1 LSNVPTNLI
10 PTRITGLPEY
20 QGTSTLGYM
29 PYIIDGRTF
38 KVQFA
43 NIAAVGAVPS
53 SREINTGSGLG
64 GGGDLSTNRTLFILP
79 GGVDDSRLT
88 TTGVTAGTYGAADSV
103 PVLTVNAQ
111 GRVTGATSAPIVLAN
126 YVPTSRTITA
136 GAGLTGGGDLSANR
150 SFAVIFSSTTP
161 EPLGPG
167 SSGVST
173 VAARGDHV
181 HPAVDLSDT
190 TETQGVLPLSR
201 GGTGNSL
208 SPVAGAIVY
217 SSNDKLYLT
226 TAGSIGQVLRSG
238 GPGGVPFWTEVGAGT
253 VISVAVATANGFAG
267 TVASPT
273 LSPIITLSTTVSGLL
288 KGNGTEL
295 SAATAGIDYVAPGA
309 YTASGLTL
317 ASARLLGRTTASV
330 GAAEEISVGNGLTLA
345 SGSLVNAAPDQ
356 VVALTGGTA
365 ISVTGS
371 YPSFTVTNTAPDQV
385 VSLTGA
391 GTTTVTGTYPSFTIT
406 SNDSTAGTV
415 TSVNASGGTTG
426 MSFTGG
432 PITSA
437 GTLTLNGTLA
447 IVNGGTG
454 ATDAVAALTN
464 LGAYPASNPS
474 GFTSNV
480 GTVTSVSGTGT
491 VSGLSL
497 SGTVT
502 SAGSLTLGGT
512 LAVLP
517 SNFASQTANT
527 VLAAPNGSAG
537 TPTFRAIVAAD
548 IPTLNQNTTG
558 TASNVTGIVAIANGG
573 TGASVAATARTNLS
587 AAASGANTDITSIA
601 LTTGTISTSPVNGTD
616 IVNKAY
622 ADSIAS
628 GINFHQSVRLATAAA
643 LPANTYNNGTSGV
656 GATLTANAN
665 GALSVDGVAVVA
677 GNRILVKDEAA
688 GANNGVYTVTQ
699 VGNGSTPYIL
709 TRATDFDS
717 AGTGVDQIDAGDFF
731 LVTAGST
738 LSNTSWVQQTPL
750 PITVGTTPITFT
762 QFAAPVLY
770 SAGTGLTLTGTVFSI
785 TNTGVSASTYGSAS
799 SVPVIAVNAQGQITS
814 ASSSAIA
821 IAASQITSGALAIAN
836 GGTGA
841 TSAATALTNLGAYP
855 ASNPS
860 GFTSNTGTV
869 TSVNLTAGTGV
880 SVSGGP
886 ITSSGS
892 ITVTNTAPDQVVS
905 LTGSGATTVTG
916 TYPNFTISSPAS
928 GAGTV
933 TSIDVSG
940 GTTGLTT
947 SGGPVTT
954 SGTITLA
961 GTLNVANGG
970 TGATTL
976 SSGYVLKGN
985 GTSAV
990 SASVIY
996 DDGTNVG
1003 IGTTLPVER
1012 LRVEGNIIVPI
1023 SKSFYSY
1030 TADYGI
1036 GTPDSN
1042 GLQIF
1047 TNTADVMR
1055 FGQRAAGAFTER
1067 MRINASGNL
1076 LVGTT
1081 TDFGGRLT
1089 LIPATTP
1096 TTFAGGNQLQIG
1108 EATNNTAYR
1117 LQMGYINDPVQGYVG
1132 SLQAYAGS
1140 VPTNLCLQG
1149 DGGNVIVGGA
1159 TSVYGTSGRGLIE
1172 TNGATSAINALKVG
1186 GTAIAYFGVNSSA
1199 AEIVTPG
1206 AIPLNFLT
1214 SNTQR
1219 LSINSSGNV
1228 TANVD
1233 MRAPIYYD
1241 SANTSYYLDPAGGSR
1256 LNAVYVTGGDV
1267 DPSNIGAGVG
1277 IGNIY
1282 EPATAF
1288 AAYGIA
1294 FGASAG
1300 QHGAIVYGS
1309 NIMYFGTENGSD
1321 NTMMTKA
1328 TLNSSGSFTANGD
1341 VRAPIFYDSANTSYY
1356 LDPTGSTSLNT
1367 AGNLIT
1373 SGNLTLN
1380 NGANRYVRIG
1390 SATNYSYD
1398 LQTTGDDFQI
1408 IEAGTT
1414 PRLTIKYPSG
1424 NVGIGTVTPLAKS
1437 HVVASTPTGI
1447 GALPSGV
1454 TGILDS
1460 SGNNYLLFRHSAD
1473 NATYSGIA
1481 FQDNNMG
1488 GYVVFGN
1495 YGANPS
1501 DQLAIAGYNGGI
1513 LQYGTSDTIN
1523 PALRTTVASWNS
1535 TGLQINNGDMRAP
1548 IYYDSDNTGYYLDPA
1563 SGSNLNGTLVNSGG
1577 TAMTAGWNRNMML
1590 AATFPVLVFNSA
1602 NAKYSGIG
1610 VDYTSADAGMYFW
1623 VNGSSSDVTGTGTIA
1638 LGINT
1643 GNFVTAFGSS
1653 RAPIFY
1659 DSNNTAYYI
1668 DAASTSVLNDLNV
1681 ASGNVLGAIATFNN
1695 MNQVHGQQTDF
1706 NAITNFGVRYVQGN
1720 TNGPGISGATQYYG
1734 FSLGLGSN
1742 YPYSDY
1748 ASQFY
1753 WPRTAVGG
1761 LPYPSVRFREAG
1773 AWSAWSKIY
1782 AGWAD
1787 APSGATF
1794 AASGDFRAP
1803 IFYDSNNTAYYL
1815 DPAAGSRLGGQVLF
1829 DGGTVIQGNG
1839 DVYSRRSSGTTGV
1852 YYFADGGSKYLFWDG
1867 GAYFFGS
1874 AGFTQSDVSMRAPI
1888 FYDSNN
1894 TGFFIDAASTS
1905 SLITLLAQN
1914 LGVYDS
1920 GQTNDPYGKIAVTRA
1935 TDGNNYSYYG
1945 LTRAGQLGAGFGI
1958 DTSNRFWWGS
1968 ATPGYAG
1975 VASAIGMTMSMG
1987 GTLSVT
1993 ADVRAPIFYDSNDT
2007 GYYLDPN
2014 GFSNLNRANFIAQS
2028 TDTSASSIYLG
2039 GQNVTT
2045 SGSLWINFHSDGDT
2059 NYRIGKPA
2067 GAWTQPLEIRFYTG
2081 QRFRASPA
2089 YGGFQFINIEN
2100 SAVLFDIGNGS
2111 AFTRS
2116 NVNFYAPIM
2125 YDNNDSGFY
2134 VDPNG
2139 TSVLQTVS
2147 LGVQT
2152 WRGDITWNTG
2162 VNILVAASAE
2172 CSFDVASAGVWQV
2185 WDLTVGAPMI
2195 KATAGTNV
2203 EIGQAGSRGLYVYG
2217 AITATGNVTAFSDI
2231 RIKANVETIPNALDK
2246 LDQIRGVTYTR
2257 TDLDDKEQRYAG
2269 VIAQEIETVLPEA
2282 VRDHGDIKAV
2292 DYNATIGL
2300 LIEAVKELTNK
2311 VKALEAK
2318 EQ

>member
-1 LSNVPTNLI
+1 
-10 PTRITGLPEY
+10 
-20 QGTSTLGYM
+20 
-29 PYIIDGRTF
+29 
-38 KVQFA
+38 
-43 NIAAVGAVPS
+43 
-53 SREINTGSGLG
+53 
-64 GGGDLSTNRTLFILP
+64 
-79 GGVDDSRLT
+79 
-88 TTGVTAGTYGAADSV
+88 
-103 PVLTVNAQ
+103 
-111 GRVTGATSAPIVLAN
+111 
-126 YVPTSRTITA
+126 
-136 GAGLTGGGDLSANR
+136 
-150 SFAVIFSSTTP
+150 
-161 EPLGPG
+161 
-167 SSGVST
+167 
-173 VAARGDHV
+173 
-181 HPAVDLSDT
+181 LSDT

-371 YPSFTVTNTAPDQV
+371 YPSFSVTNTAPDQV

-447 IVNGGTG
+447 VANGGTG

-537 TPTFRAIVAAD
+537 VPTFRAIVAAD

-558 TASNVTGIVAIANGG
+558 TASNVTGIVAVANGG

-677 GNRILVKDEAA
+677 GNRILVKDEVA
-688 GANNGVYTVTQ
+688 GANNGVYVVTQ
-699 VGNGSTPYIL
+699 VGSGSTPYIL

-750 PITVGTTPITFT
+750 PITVGTTAIVFS

-770 SAGTGLTLTGTVFSI
+770 SAGTGLSLAGTVFSI
-785 TNTGVSASTYGSAS
+785 TNTGVAASTYGSAS
-799 SVPVIAVNAQGQITS
+799 SVPVIAVNAQGQLTS
-814 ASSSAIA
+814 ASSSSIA

-886 ITSSGS
+886 ITASGS

-916 TYPNFTISSPAS
+916 TYPNFTISSPTS

-933 TSIDVSG
+933 TSINVSG

-976 SSGYVLKGN
+976 SSGYLLKGN

-990 SASVIY
+990 SASVVY
-996 DDGTNVG
+996 DTGTNVG
-1003 IGTTLPVER
+1003 IGTASPGAKLDVA
-1012 LRVEGNIIVPI
+1012 GNIITRTSNDILDMGVFANEGYI
-1023 SKSFYSY
+1023 QTYNNAS
-1030 TADYGI
+1030 GI
-1036 GTPDSN
+1036 AAIP
-1042 GLQIF
+1042 
-1047 TNTADVMR
+1047 MR
-1055 FGQRAAGAFTER
+1055 FLTGTAER

-1096 TTFAGGNQLQIG
+1096 TTFVGGNQLQIG

-1117 LQMGYINDPVQGYVG
+1117 LQVGYINHPVQGYVG
-1132 SLQAYAGS
+1132 SIQSYAGG
-1140 VPTNLCLQG
+1140 VPSSLVLQG
-1149 DGGNVIVGGA
+1149 AGGNVGINTAAPGAKLETFNDVGGVNA
-1159 TSVYGTSGRGLIE
+1159 LRLNTNFAGGNYVDLNPFISGVSNGGFSISLNGTIRQVIDTSGNAGFGTTSPTARLEI
-1172 TNGATSAINALKVG
+1172 NGGPAMTAGWTRSAML
-1186 GTAIAYFGVNSSA
+1186 TAAFPVLVFNSASTKYAGIGVDYTTASA
-1199 AEIVTPG
+1199 AMRFWVNASSSDVVTG
-1206 AIPLNFLT
+1206 TNAMNI
-1214 SNTQR
+1214 NTGGYVEAGG
-1219 LSINSSGNV
+1219 SF
-1228 TANVD
+1228 
-1233 MRAPIYYD
+1233 RAPIFYD
-1241 SANTSYYLDPAGGSR
+1241 LDNTAYYLDAANYSV
-1256 LNAVYVTGGDV
+1256 L
-1267 DPSNIGAGVG
+1267 SNIQ
-1277 IGNIY
+1277 
-1282 EPATAF
+1282 
-1288 AAYGIA
+1288 YGINYTS
-1294 FGASAG
+1294 GG
-1300 QHGAIVYGS
+1300 GGGRTIIGPGS
-1309 NIMYFGTENGSD
+1309 PYSIRQEFGSD
-1321 NTMMTKA
+1321 NTGWRYGIAK
-1328 TLNSSGSFTANGD
+1328 NVSGTITIQFYVSDSGTAEAVGD
-1341 VRAPIFYDSANTSYY
+1341 FRAPIFYDSANTGYY
-1356 LDPTGSTSLNT
+1356 IDAASTSNLNALT
-1367 AGNLIT
+1367 TQGALNAGNGT
-1373 SGNLTLN
+1373 LT
-1380 NGANRYVRIG
+1380 A
-1390 SATNYSYD
+1390 
-1398 LQTTGDDFQI
+1398 
-1408 IEAGTT
+1408 AGTT
-1414 PRLTIKYPSG
+1414 FS
-1424 NVGIGTVTPLAKS
+1424 NVLAGRGTFR
-1437 HVVASTPTGI
+1437 VVAFDGNGN
-1447 GALPSGV
+1447 GAPSV
-1454 TGILDS
+1454 WWT
-1460 SGNNYLLFRHSAD
+1460 N
-1473 NATYSGIA
+1473 
-1481 FQDNNMG
+1481 
-1488 GYVVFGN
+1488 
-1495 YGANPS
+1495 
-1501 DQLAIAGYNGGI
+1501 
-1513 LQYGTSDTIN
+1513 
-1523 PALRTTVASWNS
+1523 
-1535 TGLQINNGDMRAP
+1535 
-1548 IYYDSDNTGYYLDPA
+1548 
-1563 SGSNLNGTLVNSGG
+1563 GG
-1577 TAMTAGWNRNMML
+1577 TAIGAIDAISGGGL
-1590 AATFPVLVFNSA
+1590 AHWA
-1602 NAKYSGIG
+1602 N
-1610 VDYTSADAGMYFW
+1610 
-1623 VNGSSSDVTGTGTIA
+1623 NGSSWQQQMAVNYGNVT
-1638 LGINT
+1638 INT
-1643 GNFVTAFGSS
+1643 DIRS
-1653 RAPIFY
+1653 PIYY
-1659 DSNNTAYYI
+1659 DSNNTAYYVDPASLSNLVTI
-1668 DAASTSVLNDLNV
+1668 YATKAAANNTPAIQVRGGSPGFPRIQTYGLDADANAWMGLGTDMGGGPYEHSVYFPNGSGSGRLSIGDYNGTTYNPRLWVYPTYTQINNSARSPIFYDSDNTGYFLDPASTGNALRTVGYWIADTTGWAGDIDGKIQRHNNSWYFS
-1681 ASGNVLGAIATFNN
+1681 ASNAWIFRATSGAEPFTVNQGGTAIA
-1695 MNQVHGQQTDF
+1695 
-1706 NAITNFGVRYVQGN
+1706 A
-1720 TNGPGISGATQYYG
+1720 
-1734 FSLGLGSN
+1734 
-1742 YPYSDY
+1742 
-1748 ASQFY
+1748 
-1753 WPRTAVGG
+1753 
-1761 LPYPSVRFREAG
+1761 
-1773 AWSAWSKIY
+1773 
-1782 AGWAD
+1782 AD
-1787 APSGATF
+1787 M
-1794 AASGDFRAP
+1794 RAP
-1803 IFYDSNNTAYYL
+1803 IFYDNNNTGFYGDFASTSVMADAVIGGRTMSTAMFYAGFTLDANTMPSNSTGFTYGVNAPFVGPIIRAGQPAGGGYDLWFNAPYGGGGRLAFRTRNGDTATLNAWQYPALYDQNVNGGGALYATIYYDQGNTAYYL

-1867 GAYFFGS
+1867 GAYFFGP

-1888 FYDSNN
+1888 Y
-1894 TGFFIDAASTS
+1894 
-1905 SLITLLAQN
+1905 
-1914 LGVYDS
+1914 
-1920 GQTNDPYGKIAVTRA
+1920 
-1935 TDGNNYSYYG
+1935 
-1945 LTRAGQLGAGFGI
+1945 
-1958 DTSNRFWWGS
+1958 
-1968 ATPGYAG
+1968 
-1975 VASAIGMTMSMG
+1975 
-1987 GTLSVT
+1987 
-1993 ADVRAPIFYDSNDT
+1993 YDSNDT
-2007 GYYLDPN
+2007 GYYIDLNSTSDVAMRMRGGMLLGPNTTWGAYLRVGTNGWVGDHSSIAVTNGNLHIDAQPGFQLYLAWYNTSDIMVGGGIQARIYYDRDNTGFYLDPA
-2014 GFSNLNRANFIAQS
+2014 STSYLN
-2028 TDTSASSIYLG
+2028 
-2039 GQNVTT
+2039 
-2045 SGSLWINFHSDGDT
+2045 
-2059 NYRIGKPA
+2059 
-2067 GAWTQPLEIRFYTG
+2067 
-2081 QRFRASPA
+2081 
-2089 YGGFQFINIEN
+2089 
-2100 SAVLFDIGNGS
+2100 
-2111 AFTRS
+2111 
-2116 NVNFYAPIM
+2116 
-2125 YDNNDSGFY
+2125 
-2134 VDPNG
+2134 
-2139 TSVLQTVS
+2139 TVS
-2147 LGVQT
+2147 MGAQT
-2152 WRGDITWNTG
+2152 WRADITWNNA
-2162 VNILVAASAE
+2162 VNIIVPASAE
-2172 CSFDVASAGVWQV
+2172 CSFDVGSGGVWQV
-2185 WDLTVGAPMI
+2185 WDTPAGSPMI
-2195 KATAGTNV
+2195 RAAAGTNV

-2217 AITATGNVTAFSDI
+2217 SITASGNVTAYSDI
-2231 RIKANVETIPNALDK
+2231 RIKANIETIPSALDK
-2246 LDQIRGVTYTR
+2246 LDLIRGVTYTR
-2257 TDLDDKEQRYAG
+2257 TDLEDKERRYAG
-2269 VIAQEIETVLPEA
+2269 VIAQEIEAVLPEA
-2282 VRDHGDIKAV
+2282 VGGDEDIKTV
-2292 DYNATIGL
+2292 DYNATIAL
-2300 LIEAVKELTNK
+2300 LIEAVKELTDK